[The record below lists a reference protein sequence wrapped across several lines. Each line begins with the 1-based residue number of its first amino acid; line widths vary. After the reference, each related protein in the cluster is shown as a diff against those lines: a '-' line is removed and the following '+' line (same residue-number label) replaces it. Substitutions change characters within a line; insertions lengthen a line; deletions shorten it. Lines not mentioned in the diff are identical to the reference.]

1 VRTGDIIQGRA
12 PKVGGC
18 ELGNMIHD
26 YALGKN
32 GIVVDTAWTEIYS
45 VGGRPDDR
53 ATDWEWLVLYDD
65 GELMGADTNDLQV
78 ISECR

>member
-1 VRTGDIIQGRA
+1 MRTGDIIQGRA

-32 GIVVDTAWTEIYS
+32 GIVVDAAWTEAYS
-45 VGGRPDDR
+45 AGE
-53 ATDWEWLVLYDD
+53 ATLYTDWEWLVLYDD
-65 GELMGADTNDLQV
+65 GELMGASTNDLQV
-78 ISECR
+78 IS